1 MNDRKEINEIKE
13 AMKSL
18 VDRLDKLENIIPLPL
33 ASFNFFQ
40 VDLPEDGERLFF
52 IDNVQSTILSKIF
65 DISNMNDVKRFEDG
79 LFFETKEEAEQQ
91 LKERKLLF
99 KLHQWAKFKNDGWVP
114 DWSDYSNNKF
124 LIYYDGE
131 DGLLRISAGSIS
143 NTLSSL
149 PTLKTRGIAQE
160 CIDLFGD
167 EIKEV
172 LCNEVE

>member
-1 MNDRKEINEIKE
+1 MNKEELIKE
-13 AMKSL
+13 YDEKAKVLRDEFIS
-18 VDRLDKLENIIPLPL
+18 KLEDDKKK
-33 ASFNFFQ
+33 FQ
-40 VDLPEDGERLFF
+40 LTYPEHEETLYY
-52 IDNVQSTILSKIF
+52 
-65 DISNMNDVKRFEDG
+65 ISNATANICDVYFFDNDNYSKNAFEHG
-79 LFFETKEEAEQQ
+79 LYFKTREEAEQH
-91 LKERKLLF
+91 LKECKLLF
-99 KLHQWAKFKNDGWVP
+99 KLQQWAERKNDGWVP

-172 LCNEVE
+172 LC